1 MTTVLEEPSVQVA
14 TSAARRLRTTTAA
27 VRISFTWFGT
37 SKTLSNDQKAQAA
50 ATFGADD
57 DCLSASKR
65 LIDVRHPAYRAVS
78 AVKTRITSFWKG
90 VSLPFPDPGVRL
102 IRQDRVEAFNSQM
115 EDFREELSEA
125 VERLDE
131 HYAELKDAARGR
143 LGSLYD
149 ASDYPQSLEGL
160 FAVTWDHVNTEPP
173 PYLQQLN
180 PEIYRQETQR
190 VAARFDEAVQLA
202 EGAFVEELHKLV
214 AHLTERL
221 SGQVDGKPKV
231 FRDSAVENM
240 TQFFARFR
248 QLNIRS
254 NEDLDQLVE
263 QCQEVVQGVEPQ
275 SLRDNQ
281 VLRQSVAEELGQVQ
295 SVLDNLLV
303 DRPRRNILRRPR

>member
-1 MTTVLEEPSVQVA
+1 MTTVLEEPGVRIA
-14 TSAARRLRTTTAA
+14 ASAARRLRTTTAA

-37 SKTLSNDQKAQAA
+37 RKTLSSDQKAQAA

-65 LIDVRHPAYRAVS
+65 LLNVKHPTFKAVS
-78 AVKTRITSFWKG
+78 AVKNRIVSYWKG
-90 VSLPFPDPGVRL
+90 VSLPFPESGVRL
-102 IRQDRVEAFNSQM
+102 IRHDRVETFNTQM

-125 VERLDE
+125 VEQLDE
-131 HYAELKDAARGR
+131 HYAELRDAARER

-149 ASDYPQSLEGL
+149 ASDYPESLRGL

-180 PEIYRQETQR
+180 PELYQQEAQR

-202 EGAFVEELHKLV
+202 EAAFMEELHKLV
-214 AHLTERL
+214 THLSERL
-221 SGQVDGKPKV
+221 SGQQDGKPKV
-231 FRDSAVENM
+231 FRDSAVENL
-240 TQFFARFR
+240 TEFFSRFR

-254 NEDLDQLVE
+254 SEQLDELVG
-263 QCQEVVQGVEPQ
+263 QCQDVVQGVEPQ

-281 VLRQSVAEELGQVQ
+281 VLRQTVVQELGDVQ
-295 SVLDNLLV
+295 GVLDGLLV